1 MNRLRVWQDDDGT
14 SLVEMLVA
22 MALFL
27 VVLVTVTSLTIN
39 FTKANAANISRQD
52 QIDSARTAIEA
63 MSKTLRTSVKPS
75 QLASGCGTACSVD
88 AFLVGQDDRVQFYAN
103 LDNAGN
109 AIGPSRVTYWVDSA
123 VLKERIQVP
132 LSYSETAGYTYCD
145 ASAVGA
151 SAACL
156 ATVSDRDL
164 AAGVVTTDAPIF
176 QYYKL
181 GSDTVL
187 DPDAA
192 GGSLS
197 SDDLGNLVAV
207 ELTVT
212 VRAPNATTVDPSTYI
227 QRVYLPNAQAAINT
241 EATAT
246 P

>member
-1 MNRLRVWQDDDGT
+1 MVTRTRWDDEGT
-14 SLVEMLVA
+14 SLAELLVS
-22 MALFL
+22 MTLFL

-39 FTKANAANISRQD
+39 FTRANAANISRQD
-52 QIDSARTAIEA
+52 QINSARTAIEA
-63 MSKTLRTSVKPS
+63 MSKSLRTSVKPS

-88 AFLVGQDDRVQFYAN
+88 AFLIGQDNRVQFYAN

-109 AIGPSRVTYWVDSA
+109 AVGPSRVTYWVDDA

-132 LSYSETAGYTYCD
+132 FSYSETAGYAYCD
-145 ASAVGA
+145 VGA
-151 SAACL
+151 AGATAACL
-156 ATVSDRDL
+156 ATASTREL

-176 QYYKL
+176 RYFKS
-181 GSDTVL
+181 GSDTAL
-187 DPDAA
+187 DPDAS

-212 VRAPNATTVDPSTYI
+212 VQAPNATKAEPSTYI

-241 EATAT
+241 EATAA

>member
-1 MNRLRVWQDDDGT
+1 MASARRDDDGT
-14 SLVEMLVA
+14 SLVEMLVS

-39 FTKANAANISRQD
+39 FTRANAANISRQD

-63 MSKTLRTSVKPS
+63 MSKSLRTSVKPS
-75 QLASGCGTACSVD
+75 QLASTCGTACSVD

-109 AIGPSRVTYWVDSA
+109 VVGPSRVTYWVDGG
-123 VLKERIQVP
+123 VLKERIQIP
-132 LSYSETAGYTYCD
+132 FSYSPSTGYAYCD
-145 ASAVGA
+145 PSAAGA
-151 SAACL
+151 TAACL
-156 ATVSDRDL
+156 ATVSDRSL
-164 AAGVVTTDAPIF
+164 AAGIVTTGAPVFRYFKAGTDAA
-176 QYYKL
+176 
-181 GSDTVL
+181 L
-187 DPDAA
+187 DPSAT

-197 SDDLGNLVAV
+197 TDDLGNLVAV

-212 VRAPNATTVDPSTYI
+212 VQAPNATKADPSTYI

-241 EATAT
+241 EATAA